1 MRSFFNSSATRR
13 AAGEPSASPSGC
25 RGVAIIGDAA
35 HSFGP
40 EAGVGSALGLG
51 DALAL
56 AQAIVQHSAVPDTS
70 CRSYELCCSPAVR
83 PYEATD
89 PGHQRTMAA
98 STVQARPEERWPP
111 PAEG

>member
-1 MRSFFNSSATRR
+1 MP
-13 AAGEPSASPSGC
+13 GI
-25 RGVAIIGDAA
+25 AIIGDAA

-51 DALAL
+51 DAHAR
-56 AQAIVQHSAVPDTS
+56 AQAIVQHSAAPDDS
-70 CRSYELCCSPAVR
+70 CRSYELWCSPAVR

-89 PGHQRTMAA
+89 PGRQRTMAA
-98 STVQARPEERWPP
+98 GTVQARPEERWPP